1 MVMKIINVMFMTS
14 LTDQQLIDVMAR
26 GGLEAKAAF
35 SEFYSRFATK
45 VKNDLIYF
53 EGVALDDVE
62 DVFQDTC
69 LKVIQSSGSYAG
81 GSVLA
86 WVKRIARNVA
96 TDYWRRQGKIR
107 SFSEGE
113 EEQLISG
120 FELEEVVSGSVDD
133 CVEKSLLRF
142 REAYPDRYYA
152 LSAQLDG
159 LSVSQIG
166 DLLDRT
172 VAATKEFISQS
183 KKKLA
188 PFLDGCHAMV
198 EG

>member
-1 MVMKIINVMFMTS
+1 MAMAS
-14 LTDQQLIDVMAR
+14 LTDQQLIEAMAR
-26 GGLEAKAAF
+26 GGPSACHAF
-35 SEFYSRFATK
+35 EMFYSRFATK

-53 EGVALDDVE
+53 EGVASHDVE

-69 LKVIQSSGSYAG
+69 LKVIQSSGSYSG

-86 WVKRIARNVA
+86 WVKQIARNVA
-96 TDYWRRQGKIR
+96 TDYWRKQGRVR
-107 SFSEGE
+107 SFGEGE
-113 EEQLISG
+113 EEQLVST
-120 FELEEVVSGSVDD
+120 FELENAVSGRVDD
-133 CVEKSLLRF
+133 CVEKSLILF

-166 DLLDRT
+166 ELLNRT

-188 PFLDGCHAMV
+188 PYLDRCHAMV

>member
-1 MVMKIINVMFMTS
+1 MKIINVMSMNS
-14 LTDQQLIDVMAR
+14 PTDQQLIEVMAR
-26 GGLEAKAAF
+26 GGLEAKEAF
-35 SEFYSRFATK
+35 SEFYSRFSTK

-53 EGVALDDVE
+53 EGVALDDIE

-81 GSVLA
+81 GSVSA

-96 TDYWRRQGKIR
+96 IDYWRKQGKVR

-113 EEQLISG
+113 EEQLVSG
-120 FELEEVVSGSVDD
+120 FEVENVVLGSVDD
-133 CVEKSLLRF
+133 CVERSLIRF

-152 LSAQLDG
+152 LSAQLEG

-166 DLLDRT
+166 DLLGRT

-183 KKKLA
+183 KKKLT
-188 PFLDGCHAMV
+188 PFLDDCHQMV
-198 EG
+198 EV